1 MVGDHDDTGG
11 VEKYK
16 SIAKLSWNKSEI
28 TSGKI
33 IKIRGFPRDKKV
45 KLFWATISAN
55 RTEYIVT
62 NDLSKS
68 STDDVEFQSL
78 CLMENRRISQRSQ
91 AVKWNRIV
99 SMSSGKNSRKQKSLR
114 YVGLESFEKS
124 S

>member
-1 MVGDHDDTGG
+1 MDDTGG

-16 SIAKLSWNKSEI
+16 SIAKLSWNESERI
-28 TSGKI
+28 SGKI
-33 IKIRGFPRDKKV
+33 IKIRGFPRDKKI

-68 STDDVEFQSL
+68 STDDVEFESL
-78 CLMENRRISQRSQ
+78 SLMENRRVSRQNQ
-91 AVKWNRIV
+91 AVNRNRIV
-99 SMSSGKNSRKQKSLR
+99 SMSSGKNSKKHKSLL